1 MQIQITGVTSGNS
14 PYDIYVC
21 NWDLTACFYV
31 SGVTTIPPNININT
45 ENYLPTLGLIKVKII
60 DADGCIEIIEF
71 PCEPTPTPTPTP
83 LPTPTPT
90 PCVNPSGMVD
100 FNMTALYR
108 LTTQTGTTTLYTGST
123 YFVGTEWNKR
133 VNYGINLTQYWQ
145 TQAVSISVGEKIYGI
160 PSYGQ
165 CFCPPDGNYWLY
177 IGVDWLGPVYPNVY
191 IIRISN
197 CTIASITL
205 WEYS

>member
-45 ENYLPTLGLIKVKII
+45 ENYLPTIGLIKVKII

-83 LPTPTPT
+83 VPTPTPT
-90 PCVNPSGMVD
+90 PCTKPSGMVT
-100 FNMTALYR
+100 FEMTEAYR
-108 LTTQTGTTTLYTGST
+108 IPLVGSDTYFYTGST
-123 YFVGTEWNKR
+123 YYVGSEWNKR
-133 VNYGINLTQYWQ
+133 VNSGITFSSYYIIE
-145 TQAVSISVGEKIYGI
+145 TPSISVGEIVYRQD
-160 PSYGQ
+160 SAY
-165 CFCPPDGNYWLY
+165 CTCPPDGNFWLY
-177 IGVDWLGPVYPNVY
+177 IGVDWNGPVYPNVY

-197 CTIASITL
+197 CRIASITL